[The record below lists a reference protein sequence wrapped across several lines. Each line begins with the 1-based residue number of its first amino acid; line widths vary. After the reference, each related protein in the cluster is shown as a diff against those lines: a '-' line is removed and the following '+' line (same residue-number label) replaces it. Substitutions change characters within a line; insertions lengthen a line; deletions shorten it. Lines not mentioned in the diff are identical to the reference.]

1 VAGTPKTAPSPFY
14 PTTLSSSYDS
24 SQAGLLRE
32 MRLLL
37 PLQVTFTL
45 DGAGAHTM
53 PPLPKNLLKVLG
65 TPVQTKIMYD
75 VPSTPKT
82 APGPFH
88 PTTPSK
94 SRPAKTPV
102 TVAAFRKRRSQLAA
116 SAFQECAPALPLS
129 ETNMSSMRPNQAVGG
144 LTLLPQRQCMSGT
157 VSAEAC
163 RTELQYE

>member
-1 VAGTPKTAPSPFY
+1 MTAASPFY
-14 PTTLSSSYDS
+14 PVTFSSSCDS
-24 SQAGLLRE
+24 GQAGLSRE
-32 MRLLL
+32 MRKFM

-45 DGAGAHTM
+45 DGAGRQTM
-53 PPLPKNLLKVLG
+53 PPLPKNLPRVLG
-65 TPVQTKIMYD
+65 TPVQTEIMYD

-116 SAFQECAPALPLS
+116 SAFQECAPALLLS
-129 ETNMSSMRPNQAVGG
+129 NPNMSSMRLTQAVGG
-144 LTLLPQRQCMSGT
+144 LTLLPQRQCMSGI

-163 RTELQYE
+163 RLELEYE